1 MGDLRSYVSSGAGKK
16 KNVDCFCW
24 TSLAFQWF
32 RLHASAAAGGMGWI
46 PGQGTRVPPAV
57 WLGPKNEMFFFMASS
72 PSLEKLQARRG
83 WRGPPSHPLLL
94 PRVSSAHSHGV
105 DGPKKAW
112 SPRMKL
118 TGRPSALPLPTL
130 HYFDPDPCGCGP
142 PPSTVTGSSGPHP
155 PTAGDSQ
162 DKGSPRSFKKLSFMQ
177 RGTWSPWGVGRSR
190 LGGSKDQR
198 RTGHWPGCQMI
209 WARVPGRASICRL

>member
-1 MGDLRSYVSSGAGKK
+1 MRYAMWTSLVVYWLRPCASIAGSVNSIPGGGTKILRVKWCRKK
-16 KNVDCFCW
+16 KKKCCDCFCW

-32 RLHASAAAGGMGWI
+32 RLHASTAAGGMGWI
-46 PGQGTRVPPAV
+46 PGQGTKVPPAV

-118 TGRPSALPLPTL
+118 TGHPSSLPLPTL
-130 HYFDPDPCGCGP
+130 HYFDPEAHVAVALPL
-142 PPSTVTGSSGPHP
+142 STVTGSSGPHP

-162 DKGSPRSFKKLSFMQ
+162 DKGSPRSLKKLSFMQ
-177 RGTWSPWGVGRSR
+177 RGTWRP
-190 LGGSKDQR
+190 
-198 RTGHWPGCQMI
+198 
-209 WARVPGRASICRL
+209 